1 MALTPEQQQALKQH
15 IDAAAAILYANT
27 PPEQR
32 QTLEGIELA
41 VRAHFLETV
50 GPQMALFLSR
60 QAQAAQAATP
70 DSSPPASAGSQSPKP
85 RRTASRSKRTQG

>member
-1 MALTPEQQQALKQH
+1 MELTPEQQQALKQH

-41 VRAHFLETV
+41 VRGHLLETV
-50 GPQMALFLSR
+50 GPQMAIFLST
-60 QAQAAQAATP
+60 QVQAAQAATP
-70 DSSPPASAGSQSPKP
+70 DISTPASANSPSPKLRRNASGSQ
-85 RRTASRSKRTQG
+85 RTQG